1 MLKSQVLH
9 AIPSCE
15 KNCRMDSFTAEWT
28 RFWPNAQ
35 IFRKESIR
43 RRWMDSLS
51 FSAVVKNT
59 FWKKTL
65 RESIRRTFFINRASP
80 FGHFRVHSANF
91 RVHSA
96 TLLIDSAS
104 FRVHSAAIR
113 AHSAWIRVHSA
124 GESIRQQIVDTILNY
139 IGRFSACNNFSGFEL
154 SKPLFPS
161 VILTFNFFRRW
172 WWW

>member
-1 MLKSQVLH
+1 
-9 AIPSCE
+9 
-15 KNCRMDSFTAEWT
+15 MDSQTWKLIRWMDSRPFGE
-28 RFWPNAQ
+28 RVYSQ

-65 RESIRRTFFINRASP
+65 RESIRRTFFINLASP

-91 RVHSA
+91 RIHSA

-124 GESIRQQIVDTILNY
+124 GESIRQKIVDTFLNY
-139 IGRFSACNNFSGFEL
+139 IGRFSTCNNFLDSN
-154 SKPLFPS
+154 FPNHCF
-161 VILTFNFFRRW
+161 LR
-172 WWW
+172 